1 MTAASAVTVA
11 LSCVAGLLLLGSAQ
25 TSLKLVSAMPYTG
38 LRTRWRLVAIVT
50 VATGSTVA
58 LLLALF
64 AWRLPNWLPVLPAAG
79 LLGVAALL
87 VVQTRLTRQSLESV
101 RKVYQMHDVTIYDS
115 LTCAHNRAYLGFRL
129 EEEVARSQ
137 RYGAPLSVLAVDIA
151 GFYQFADEYGHH
163 AGEIAITRLADRLAD
178 SLRETD
184 VIARYRADTFVILL
198 PDTPVANVSSL
209 LARLKQQLGTLTVL
223 DDASDASRS
232 VSVKINFGTADCDLA
247 TIDGHQLLARALK
260 ELRSGKRE
268 KSERKLPEKPGS
280 TTRDKSSAMAPQL
293 A

>member
-1 MTAASAVTVA
+1 MTAAAAVTVA
-11 LSCVAGLLLLGSAQ
+11 LTCVAGLLLLGSAQ
-25 TSLKLVSAMPYTG
+25 TSLKLISAMPYIG
-38 LRTRWRLVAIVT
+38 LRNRWRIVSITT
-50 VATGSTVA
+50 VAVGSAVA

-79 LLGVAALL
+79 LLGVATLL
-87 VVQTRLTRQSLESV
+87 LVQTRLTRQSLESV
-101 RKVYQMHDVTIYDS
+101 RKVYQMHDVTIYDP

-137 RYGAPLSVLAVDIA
+137 RYGAPLSILAVDIA

-163 AGEIAITRLADRLAD
+163 AGEIAITRLAESLTD

-209 LARLKQQLGTLTVL
+209 LTRLKQQLGTLVVL
-223 DDASDASRS
+223 DDSADASKS
-232 VSVKINFGTADCDLA
+232 VSVKTNFGTADCDLA

-268 KSERKLPEKPGS
+268 KSGRKLPANPGPNERQKAS
-280 TTRDKSSAMAPQL
+280 TMAPQL